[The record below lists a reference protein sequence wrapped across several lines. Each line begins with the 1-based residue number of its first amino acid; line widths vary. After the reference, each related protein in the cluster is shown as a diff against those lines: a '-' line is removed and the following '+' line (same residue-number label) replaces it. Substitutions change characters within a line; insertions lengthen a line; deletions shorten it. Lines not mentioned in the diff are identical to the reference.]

1 MTLAPPPSPPSPP
14 AQEFSFEDGDFRR
27 IAALA
32 LAEFGLSLSEAKKPL
47 VYSRLARRL
56 RSRGIASFGAYID
69 MLEAGSDEAEKVQL
83 LSALTTNVTQFFR
96 EAHHFDLLRQELLP
110 DLLERARQG
119 GRVRLW
125 SAGCST
131 GQEPYS
137 LAMTL
142 LDLEPK
148 AAAFDIKI
156 LATDIDPAVME
167 RARAGQYRSDELTG
181 LTPDHLRRWTR
192 PVPPD
197 AAEIGPGPRSLV
209 TFNTLNLIGP
219 WPVRGP
225 FDIILCR
232 NVAIYFDKPTQARLW
247 SGFEAVLATGGALLI
262 GHSERLPDTMLGRF
276 STIGV
281 TAYRHTGTTPKAPLR
296 EGAL

>member
-1 MTLAPPPSPPSPP
+1 MTLAPPPSPP

-181 LTPDHLRRWTR
+181 LTPDHLR
-192 PVPPD
+192 
-197 AAEIGPGPRSLV
+197 
-209 TFNTLNLIGP
+209 
-219 WPVRGP
+219 
-225 FDIILCR
+225 
-232 NVAIYFDKPTQARLW
+232 
-247 SGFEAVLATGGALLI
+247 LA
-262 GHSERLPDTMLGRF
+262 D
-276 STIGV
+276 
-281 TAYRHTGTTPKAPLR
+281 
-296 EGAL
+296 